1 MVQVYGRMLIC
12 SLLGDLPMALW
23 MLCGQTAWAPEK
35 AAEQP
40 VETGEA
46 WHGPPPLART
56 WTPLAAQDNGNT
68 APWQSAGRQDMACLG
83 PCCSSQRGKV
93 QRGWEMLRNEVGG
106 GSELSQQQQGWSKE
120 WSKEGL
126 PSPGTGEEAI
136 LAGA

>member
-46 WHGPPPLART
+46 WHDPPPLART
-56 WTPLAAQDNGNT
+56 
-68 APWQSAGRQDMACLG
+68 
-83 PCCSSQRGKV
+83 
-93 QRGWEMLRNEVGG
+93 
-106 GSELSQQQQGWSKE
+106 
-120 WSKEGL
+120 
-126 PSPGTGEEAI
+126 
-136 LAGA
+136 